1 MILWKSSPKKLPS
14 HSRMIY
20 NTNKMFTYDKIDVNL
35 YMVLL
40 MEGREEMATIHDVAK
55 LAKVSIATV
64 SRVTSNEGVVNEK
77 TKARVLKAME
87 ELGYIPNS
95 AARTLRMSQSNII
108 VVLMI
113 NIKNSFFSEFIR
125 GIEEVAREAGYYL
138 LIGSTNGE
146 KEKEK
151 EYLNL
156 IRESR
161 ADGVIL
167 TTANVEA
174 DTTIE
179 KISQDSPIVL
189 TFDYIPN
196 PDIPS
201 ISIDNESAS
210 RKITNHLI
218 ELGHRRIAHITGDM
232 QRLQSKT
239 RLSGYKQAFY
249 QNGFQV
255 DESLIQEGGYLL
267 EDGYLAA
274 QKLLYFENR
283 PTAIYGGNDNVA
295 IGALKA
301 VHDAGLRVPEDIAV
315 VGFDDIDM
323 ARYMNPGLTTIH
335 QPRYEI
341 GKRAMEL
348 LLKKIK
354 KEKIDQPHIILE
366 DKLLIR
372 ESCGYSL
379 KNNE

>member
-1 MILWKSSPKKLPS
+1 
-14 HSRMIY
+14 
-20 NTNKMFTYDKIDVNL
+20 
-35 YMVLL
+35 
-40 MEGREEMATIHDVAK
+40 MATIHDVAK
-55 LAKVSIATV
+55 LANVSIATV
-64 SRVTSNEGVVNEK
+64 SRVTSNEEVVNEK
-77 TKARVLKAME
+77 TKKRVLKAME
-87 ELGYIPNS
+87 ELGYLPNS
-95 AARTLRMSQSNII
+95 AARTLRMAQSNII

-138 LIGSTNGE
+138 LIGSTDGDT
-146 KEKEK
+146 EKEK
-151 EYLNL
+151 EYINL

-167 TTANVEA
+167 TTANAQA
-174 DTTIE
+174 DTAID
-179 KISQDSPIVL
+179 KISQNSPMVL

-210 RKITNHLI
+210 RKITNHLV
-218 ELGHRRIAHITGDM
+218 ELGHHRIAHITGDM
-232 QRLQSKT
+232 KRLQSQT
-239 RLSGYKQAFY
+239 RLAGYKQAFY
-249 QNGFQV
+249 QHNLLI

-267 EDGYLAA
+267 EDGYSAA
-274 QKLLYFENR
+274 QKLLAFENR

-301 VHDAGLRVPEDIAV
+301 VQDAGLRVPEDIAI

-323 ARYMNPGLTTIH
+323 ARYTNPGLTTIH

-341 GKRAMEL
+341 GKRAMDL

-354 KEKIDQPHIILE
+354 KEKIDRPHIILE
-366 DKLLIR
+366 DQLMIR
-372 ESCGYSL
+372 QSCGHALQTDSL
-379 KNNE
+379 GKNT